1 MGATNSSNLEYKD
14 FPPKFWW
21 IILALLYLFKKVYP
35 KEVIQSNSKIKCDSV
50 SVYTEQKVSVD
61 IRVTMINIELKN
73 IQLYKCHPLL

>member
-1 MGATNSSNLEYKD
+1 M
-14 FPPKFWW
+14 
-21 IILALLYLFKKVYP
+21 YP

-73 IQLYKCHPLL
+73 IQLYKCHPLLWSSHNISKFVVILLESASILS